1 MIHLILCGCMLL
13 YFTRSCFALFF
24 IPSFSFALVV
34 SPGHHVAILRLAPL
48 TRDRLESA
56 VKALKEVAVAL
67 SSLLEITRR
76 PTAPCESK
84 VPDKMQKETQQGFV
98 SDDYDDWDSSKEA
111 DRLPWTDLA
120 RAVASYTGAMN
131 EVTKGST
138 YTVQP

>member
-48 TRDRLESA
+48 TRDRLEGA

-84 VPDKMQKETQQGFV
+84 VLDKMQKEAQQEFSPERGRQRIGTLM
-98 SDDYDDWDSSKEA
+98 SHN
-111 DRLPWTDLA
+111 A
-120 RAVASYTGAMN
+120 RSQNG
-131 EVTKGST
+131 K
-138 YTVQP
+138 